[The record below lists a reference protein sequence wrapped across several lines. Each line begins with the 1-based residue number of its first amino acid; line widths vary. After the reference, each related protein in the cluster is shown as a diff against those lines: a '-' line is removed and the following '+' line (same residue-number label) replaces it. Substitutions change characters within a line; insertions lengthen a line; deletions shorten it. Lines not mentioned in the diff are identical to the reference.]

1 MLEQV
6 RTRTQLVSPSPRLR
20 LYPCGLGLGLA
31 PNLGGLG
38 FKRCGLRLWSDGLGL
53 GLTVSPVRNVQG
65 KLRLLRATMAK
76 IRERINE
83 ITKLVP
89 LCSIQHCNRP
99 VPASLYDTRYILIP
113 TLIPELK

>member
-1 MLEQV
+1 MLQITVLEQV
-6 RTRTQLVSPSPRLR
+6 RTRTRTQWVNPSPRLE

-31 PNLGGLG
+31 LHLGGLG
-38 FKRCGLRLWSDGLGL
+38 FKRCGLRLWSDGLGLGLGL

-76 IRERINE
+76 IRERLNE

-89 LCSIQHCNRP
+89 L
-99 VPASLYDTRYILIP
+99 
-113 TLIPELK
+113 